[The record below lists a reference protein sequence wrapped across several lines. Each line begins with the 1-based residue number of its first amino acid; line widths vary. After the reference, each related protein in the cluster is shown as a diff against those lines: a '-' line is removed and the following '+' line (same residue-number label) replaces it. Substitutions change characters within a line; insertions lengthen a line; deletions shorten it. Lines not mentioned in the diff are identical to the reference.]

1 MTGYYLFSQALSVA
15 MFESSI
21 VITISGVD
29 PPVDPPFY
37 IHLHSAP
44 GYAIIYTPALKSTV
58 GSYAMEFCEPRQVRE
73 EAAVSE
79 PFRVP

>member
-1 MTGYYLFSQALSVA
+1 MTGYYQFSQALSVA
-15 MFESSI
+15 MSESSSA
-21 VITISGVD
+21 ITISAISGVE
-29 PPVDPPFY
+29 PPFY